1 MHLLCTIEHGTVRSC
16 HDRPTR
22 VRSDRR
28 RHDTMLTD
36 RQQKLCT
43 TSSWDFGDLRALY
56 VNCTLKPS
64 PTQSHT
70 QGLMDVSIAIMEANG
85 VTVDTIRFVDHDV
98 APGVNP
104 DMREHGAA
112 SDEWPAL
119 YERVQG
125 ADILVVG
132 TPIWLGEKSSVC
144 THLIERLYGNSAE
157 LNEHGQYAYYGKVG
171 GCLVTGN
178 EDGVKHCS
186 MSVLYGLQHLG
197 YVIPPLADA
206 GWIGEAGPGPSY
218 LDPGSGGPDND
229 FTNRNTTFMTW
240 NLLHLARMVK
250 DAGGVPAHGNQRA
263 LWEAG
268 CRFDFANPDYR

>member
-1 MHLLCTIEHGTVRSC
+1 MK
-16 HDRPTR
+16 
-22 VRSDRR
+22 
-28 RHDTMLTD
+28 LTD
-36 RQQKLCT
+36 RQQELCT
-43 TSSWDFGDLRALY
+43 TSRWDFSDLRALY

-64 PTQSHT
+64 PATSHT

-85 VTVDTIRFVDHDV
+85 VGVDQIRFVDHDA
-98 APGVNP
+98 APGVYP

-112 SDEWPAL
+112 ADEWPAL
-119 YERVQG
+119 YERVQA

-178 EDGVKHCS
+178 EDGVKHCA
-186 MSVLYGLQHLG
+186 MSVLYALQHLG
-197 YVIPPLADA
+197 YVIPPQADA

-218 LDPGSGGPDND
+218 LDAGSGGPDND

-240 NLLHLARMVK
+240 NLLHAARLLK
-250 DAGGVPAHGNQRA
+250 DAGGFPVHGNQRA

-268 CRFDFANPDYR
+268 CRFDFANPEYR